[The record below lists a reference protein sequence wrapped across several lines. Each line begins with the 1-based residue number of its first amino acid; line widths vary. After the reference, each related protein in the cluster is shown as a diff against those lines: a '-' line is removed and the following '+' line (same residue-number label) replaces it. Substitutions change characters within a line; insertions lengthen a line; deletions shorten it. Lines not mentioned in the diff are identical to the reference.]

1 MFDWIKDFTI
11 LIVSFGSFIPFLNI
25 FPLSVS
31 LAILSPKDNLD
42 DDKDRLYD
50 SDDNGVG
57 DGGISL
63 ISLLISRK
71 FNSSSLKNKL
81 PSSLF
86 FINCLQFSIESI
98 IILLDSSY
106 SFKWPLIY

>member
-25 FPLSVS
+25 CPLSVS

-71 FNSSSLKNKL
+71 FNS
-81 PSSLF
+81 F
-86 FINCLQFSIESI
+86 QCQINYHLLYFLLIVYNFQLNQLLYYLIPH
-98 IILLDSSY
+98 ILL
-106 SFKWPLIY
+106 KGL

>member
-11 LIVSFGSFIPFLNI
+11 LIVSLGSFIPFLNI

-31 LAILSPKDNLD
+31 LAILRPKDNLD

-57 DGGISL
+57 DRGISL
-63 ISLLISRK
+63 SLLISRK
-71 FNSSSLKNKL
+71 FNSSSFSNKL